1 MNIVI
6 LAAGQGKR
14 MKSALPKVL
23 QTLAGKPLLQHV
35 LTTAL
40 SLQGKQAKNG
50 PVVVVGHGAAD
61 VKTFLASASKEDTNF
76 GKVVTALQ
84 AEQKGTGHALLQALP
99 KLDVQEPTLV
109 LYGDV
114 PLTTKKTLSKLAK
127 LADGVRGGNCAL
139 ALLTQNLSN
148 PTGYGRIL
156 RDADGSVKAIVEEK
170 DATLTQKAI
179 QEINTGIMVLPTNSL
194 KKWLKALRA
203 SNAQGEYYLTDVIAM
218 AVKDGVPIRTTQA
231 DDEFETVGVNSRD
244 QLAALERAHQ
254 LNIANQLM
262 DAGVSLAD
270 PARIDVRGTLECGT
284 DVSIDVGCIFEG
296 CVTLDAGTKIG
307 PFCVIRNSV
316 IGKGVSIHAFSHV
329 DGAKVGSQSIIGPYA
344 RLRPGADLSNDVH
357 IGNFVEVKN
366 SKIAANSKANHLAYV
381 GDSIVGSRV
390 NIGAGTIT
398 CNYDGVNKHQT
409 IIEDD
414 VFIGS
419 DTQLVAPVRVG
430 RGATLGA
437 GTTLTKDAP
446 ANLLTISRVRQVSL
460 RWQRPVKQENKS
472 VLKKVSAKKVPVK
485 KVVAKKSAPKK
496 TVAKK
501 VAKKVVKTPAKD
513 KK

>member
-40 SLQGKQAKNG
+40 FLQGKQAKTG
-50 PVVVVGHGAAD
+50 PIVVVGHGAVD
-61 VKTFLASASKEDTNF
+61 VKEFLANASQEDPSF
-76 GKVVTALQ
+76 SKVATVLQ

-114 PLTTKKTLSKLAK
+114 PLTSKKTLAKLFK
-127 LADGVRGGNCAL
+127 LADGERGQDSAL
-139 ALLTQNLSN
+139 ALLTQDLIN
-148 PTGYGRIL
+148 PTGYGRIV
-156 RDADGSVKAIVEEK
+156 RDADGSVREIVEEK
-170 DATLTQKAI
+170 DATPVQKTI
-179 QEINTGIMVLPTNSL
+179 QEINTGIMVLPTNAL
-194 KKWLKALRA
+194 KMWLKALRA
-203 SNAQGEYYLTDVIAM
+203 TNSQGEYYLTDVIAM

-231 DDEFETVGVNSRD
+231 DDEFETIGVNSRD
-244 QLAALERAHQ
+244 QLAILERTYQ
-254 LNIANQLM
+254 RNIAYQLM

-270 PARIDVRGTLECGT
+270 PARIDVRGTLECGA
-284 DVSIDVGCIFEG
+284 DVVIDVGCVFEG
-296 CVTLDAGTKIG
+296 YVTLAAGTKIG
-307 PFCVIRNSV
+307 PYCVIRNSV
-316 IGKGVSIHAFSHV
+316 IGENVFINAFSHI
-329 DGAKVGSQSIIGPYA
+329 DGAKVGNHSVIGPYA
-344 RLRPGADLSNDVH
+344 RLRPGSDLANDVH

-366 SKIAANSKANHLAYV
+366 SKIAANSKANHLTYV

-446 ANLLTISRVRQVSL
+446 PNQLTVSRAKQISIP
-460 RWQRPVKQENKS
+460 WQRPVKQE
-472 VLKKVSAKKVPVK
+472 K
-485 KVVAKKSAPKK
+485 KVVVKKMSTKK
-496 TVAKK
+496 A
-501 VAKKVVKTPAKD
+501 AKD

>member
-1 MNIVI
+1 
-6 LAAGQGKR
+6 
-14 MKSALPKVL
+14 MKSVLPKVL

-35 LTTAL
+35 LNTAL
-40 SLQGKQAKNG
+40 GLQGKNTRTG
-50 PVVVVGHGAAD
+50 PIVVVGHGAKD
-61 VKTFLASASKEDTNF
+61 VKQFLQIASEQDPRFSKVST
-76 GKVVTALQ
+76 VLQ

-99 KLDVQEPTLV
+99 QLDLKEPTLV

-114 PLTTKKTLSKLAK
+114 PLTSKKTLSALAR
-127 LADGVRGGNCAL
+127 LADGVRGQDSAL
-139 ALLTQNLSN
+139 ALLTQHLTN
-148 PTGYGRIL
+148 PTGYGRIV
-156 RDADGSVKAIVEEK
+156 RDTDGSVKAIIEEK
-170 DATLTQKAI
+170 DATLEQKRT

-203 SNAQGEYYLTDVIAM
+203 SNAQGEYYLTDVIVM
-218 AVKDGVPIRTTQA
+218 AVKDGVPIRTAQA
-231 DDEFETVGVNSRD
+231 DAEYEIVGVNSRD
-244 QLAALERAHQ
+244 QLATLERVHQ
-254 LNIANQLM
+254 LNQANILM

-270 PARIDVRGTLECGT
+270 PARIDIRGTLECGT
-284 DVSIDVGCIFEG
+284 DVFIDVGCVFEG
-296 CVTLDAGTKIG
+296 YVTLAAGTKVG
-307 PFCVIRNSV
+307 PYCIIRNSV
-316 IGKGVSIHAFSHV
+316 IGKGVTIHPYSHL
-329 DGAKVGSQSIIGPYA
+329 DDAKVGANSLIGPYA
-344 RLRPGADLSNDVH
+344 RLRPGTDLANDVH

-381 GDSIVGSRV
+381 GDSIVGTRV

-446 ANLLTISRVRQVSL
+446 PNQLTVSRAKQVSL
-460 RWQRPVKQENKS
+460 QWQRPVK
-472 VLKKVSAKKVPVK
+472 
-485 KVVAKKSAPKK
+485 KVVPKK
-496 TVAKK
+496 TASKK
-501 VAKKVVKTPAKD
+501 SVKVKK
-513 KK
+513 

>member
-23 QTLAGKPLLQHV
+23 QTLAGKPLLQYV
-35 LTTAL
+35 LNTAL
-40 SLQGKQAKNG
+40 ELQTKNTKNG
-50 PVVVVGHGAAD
+50 PIVVIGHGAAD
-61 VKTFLASASKEDTNF
+61 VKAFLLNAVKQDPRY
-76 GKVVTALQ
+76 GKVSTAIQ
-84 AEQKGTGHALLQALP
+84 AEQKGTGHAVLQALP
-99 KLDVQEPTLV
+99 KLDLNEPTLV

-114 PLTTKKTLSKLAK
+114 PLTSKKTLAKLVT
-127 LADGVRGGNCAL
+127 LADGVRRQDCAL
-139 ALLTQNLSN
+139 ALLTQSLSN
-148 PTGYGRIL
+148 PSGYGRIV
-156 RDADGSVKAIVEEK
+156 RDIDGSVQEIVEEK
-170 DATLTQKAI
+170 DATSTQKKI
-179 QEINTGIMVLPTNSL
+179 QEINTGIMVLPSNSL

-231 DDEFETVGVNSRD
+231 DAEYETVGVNSRD
-244 QLAALERAHQ
+244 QLAALERVHQ
-254 LNIANQLM
+254 QHIATQLM

-284 DVSIDVGCIFEG
+284 DVFIDVGCVFEG
-296 CVTLDAGTKIG
+296 DVTLGSGTRIG
-307 PFCVIRNSV
+307 PYSIIRNST
-316 IGKGVSIHAFSHV
+316 IGKQVAIHAFSHL
-329 DGAKVGSQSIIGPYA
+329 DGAKVGAASVIGPYA
-344 RLRPGADLSNDVH
+344 RLRPGADLANDVH

-366 SKIAANSKANHLAYV
+366 SRIAANSKANHLAYV
-381 GDSIVGSRV
+381 GDSIVGARV

-446 ANLLTISRVRQVSL
+446 PNQLTVSRAKQISL
-460 RWQRPVKQENKS
+460 PWERPIKQEKKVAAS
-472 VLKKVSAKKVPVK
+472 KVSAK
-485 KVVAKKSAPKK
+485 
-496 TVAKK
+496 KK
-501 VAKKVVKTPAKD
+501 VAKKVVAKG